1 VFNLAS
7 KSRQYFGVIL
17 LLTAMCAAAGVVC
30 MLRMP
35 TSVYPEVAFPRIAVI
50 AELPGTS
57 IDLMEVSVTRP
68 LENAV
73 STVAGVDRV
82 QSSTIRGSSELSV
95 NFAGDADMRAALES
109 IRGRIATMSADLP
122 KGTSLIIEQQTPSVF
137 PIISLDLSGGASP
150 AMLKDYAT
158 YTLRPLLKRLPDVA
172 YVTIVGGDEREIL
185 VEPAPDALA
194 SAGLSLDD
202 FCQQLQAGNAIQAA
216 GKIDWNHQA
225 LGILGNS
232 SSTTPDQVARQV
244 LTSKA
249 GSKLRVDDL
258 ARVRLWH
265 EDRTQAVSGMNR
277 RRERTPVVSLSIF
290 RRLGGNTLTVA
301 SALDDELK
309 RLRPLVPPNIEL
321 NVVYNQARFV
331 RESVA
336 NVRDAIL
343 IGGFGSVLVL
353 LLFLRSLR
361 ATLISAVTIPVT
373 MAITFLFLW
382 RFNQSLNL
390 MSMGGLA
397 VAIGLV
403 IDDTVVVI
411 ENICRHLSALQTKQD
426 VPLVSSALQA
436 SAVPLPLPL
445 GEGPP
450 AVSSS
455 NGGEGELP
463 QIIGATK
470 GQPSGSTV
478 PSVSPPERIGGSPH
492 PNPLP
497 KGEGTRHVAAMPDA
511 AAAVDAASRE
521 ITGAVVGSTLTTVTV
536 FVPLAFISGMVGQ
549 FFTSLSMAL
558 CTAVLVSMVLSLT
571 LIPVAAARILKPGS
585 VPEPGRIFNWF
596 ADLYER
602 ALAIALRWRKTAILA
617 ALAVIPLMGLLYGR
631 LQSGLL
637 PNMDEGTFILDYFL
651 PEGTSLEETD
661 RLAGKIED
669 LLRDEKYHV
678 ASYTR
683 RTGAENGFFATQ
695 MFRGDF
701 TVVLADRKD
710 RPPITEIMDDIQ
722 HDLAGEFPSVRV
734 ETTQVMQDELND
746 LAGAT
751 KPIEIKIFGPDYK
764 ELRGLAEQAGEIL
777 ESQVV
782 KDAGLTESDNKV
794 HEGNADVFFRVN
806 PVQAAAVG
814 MTASQIQDQVR
825 TALYGQVTNTVANG
839 ERLINIRV
847 RLAEGLRSNLERL
860 ANLPIATP
868 SGKVVPLD
876 QLVSI
881 SRRRTPV
888 ETWRENQQPGID
900 VTGDLENSDKLG
912 AVVKAIQPKLA
923 ALEQTLH
930 DGKHDGYRIELAGQY
945 ESQMESFHSLTL
957 MLVVATALVFLL
969 LAFQFRSLM
978 LPLLIFLT
986 QPLSLGSAMFALWIT
1001 GTPLNISSYMGAIL
1015 LVGLDVKN
1023 GIILIEYIEQL
1034 LAEGWQLM
1042 PALLHAGRVRFR
1054 PILMTSLAAILGL
1067 LPLALDIGIGP
1078 GGGPGAQMQR
1088 PLAIAVIG
1096 GLLANMLFTRMI
1108 IPVGYL
1114 VLAGRRGMK

>member
-1 VFNLAS
+1 MFNLAS

-17 LLTAMCAAAGVVC
+17 LLTAMCAAAGVVA

-50 AELPGTS
+50 AELPGIS

-244 LTSKA
+244 VTSKA

-411 ENICRHLSALQTKQD
+411 ENICRHLAHHKDTVGRATGLTSA
-426 VPLVSSALQA
+426 
-436 SAVPLPLPL
+436 
-445 GEGPP
+445 P
-450 AVSSS
+450 A
-455 NGGEGELP
+455 
-463 QIIGATK
+463 AT
-470 GQPSGSTV
+470 
-478 PSVSPPERIGGSPH
+478 
-492 PNPLP
+492 
-497 KGEGTRHVAAMPDA
+497 DA

-602 ALAIALRWRKTAILA
+602 ALAIALRWRKTAIFV
-617 ALAVIPLMGLLYGR
+617 ALAVIPMMGLLYGR

-678 ASYTR
+678 AAYTR

-701 TVVLADRKD
+701 TVVLTDRKD
-710 RPPITEIMDDIQ
+710 RPPITEVMDDIQ
-722 HDLAGEFPSVRV
+722 HDLAGEFPSVRI

-777 ESQVV
+777 ESQEV

-814 MTASQIQDQVR
+814 LTASQIQDQVR

-900 VTGDLENSDKLG
+900 VTGDLENADKLG

-969 LAFQFRSLM
+969 LAFQFHSLV

-1114 VLAGRRGMK
+1114 VLAGRRGKS

>member
-1 VFNLAS
+1 MFNLAA
-7 KSRQYFGVIL
+7 KSRQYFGVML
-17 LLTAMCAAAGVVC
+17 LLTALVAGAGVVA

-35 TSVYPEVAFPRIAVI
+35 NSVYPEVTFPRIAVI

-57 IDLMEVSVTRP
+57 IDLMEISVSRP

-73 STVAGVDRV
+73 STVAGVERV
-82 QSSTIRGSSELSV
+82 QSTTIRGSSQLSV
-95 NFAGDADMRAALES
+95 MFSADADMRSALES

-122 KGTSLIIEQQTPSVF
+122 KGTALIVEQQTPSVF
-137 PIISLDLSGGASP
+137 PIITLDLSGGSSP

-158 YTLRPLLKRLPDVA
+158 YSLRPLIKRLPDVA
-172 YVTIVGGDEREIL
+172 YVTILGGDEREIV
-185 VEPAPDALA
+185 VEPDPDALA
-194 SAGLSLDD
+194 AAGLSLDD
-202 FCQQLQAGNAIQAA
+202 FCQQLQSGNAIQAA
-216 GKIDWNHQA
+216 GKIDWDHQA
-225 LGILGNS
+225 LGILGQSISN
-232 SSTTPDQVARQV
+232 TPDQIAQQV
-244 LTSKA
+244 IAPKA
-249 GSKLRVDDL
+249 GGKLRVDDL

-277 RRERTPVVSLSIF
+277 RREQTPVVSVSIF

-301 SALDDELK
+301 SALEEELK
-309 RLRPLVPPNIEL
+309 RLRPLVPPNIEMHI
-321 NVVYNQARFV
+321 VYNQAQFV

-343 IGGFGSVLVL
+343 IGGCGSVLVL
-353 LLFLRSLR
+353 LLFLRSWR
-361 ATLISAVTIPVT
+361 ATLISAVTIPVSI
-373 MAITFLFLW
+373 AITFLFLHG
-382 RFNQSLNL
+382 FNQSLNL

-397 VAIGLV
+397 VAIGLI

-411 ENICRHLSALQTKQD
+411 ENICRHLSARATAHGGRGAHSGN
-426 VPLVSSALQA
+426 VAHAL
-436 SAVPLPLPL
+436 LPLPL
-445 GEGPP
+445 GEGR
-450 AVSSS
+450 S
-455 NGGEGELP
+455 EGP
-463 QIIGATK
+463 QESTGN
-470 GQPSGSTV
+470 PSH
-478 PSVSPPERIGGSPH
+478 PS
-492 PNPLP
+492 PLP
-497 KGEGTRHVAAMPDA
+497 EGEGTGRIAPHAKVVGRAGIDSA

-558 CTAVLVSMVLSLT
+558 CIAVLVSMVLSLT
-571 LIPVAAARILKPGS
+571 LIPVVSARVLKPGS
-585 VPEPGRIFNWF
+585 VPEPGKIFNWF
-596 ADLYER
+596 ANAYER
-602 ALAIALRWRKTAILA
+602 VLRLALHWRKTVLVA
-617 ALAVIPLMGLLYGR
+617 ALAVIPLMWLLYGR
-631 LQSGLL
+631 LESGLL
-637 PNMDEGTFILDYFL
+637 PNMDEGTFILDYFM

-661 RLAGKIED
+661 RMAGKIEEI
-669 LLRDEKYHV
+669 LRENKYV
-678 ASYTR
+678 AAYTR

-701 TVVLADRKD
+701 SVVLVDRADRPAINK
-710 RPPITEIMDDIQ
+710 IMDDVRKEVEHRYPAIQ
-722 HDLAGEFPSVRV
+722 HV
-734 ETTQVMQDELND
+734 ETIQVMQDELND
-746 LAGAT
+746 LAGAG
-751 KPIEIKIFGPDYK
+751 KPIEIKIFGPDYAV
-764 ELRGLAEQAGEIL
+764 LRSLAEKAGEIL
-777 ESQVV
+777 DSKEV
-782 KDAGLTESDNKV
+782 KDAGLTDSDDKV
-794 HEGNADVFFRVN
+794 HEGNADVFFKVD

-814 MTASQIQDQVR
+814 LSASQIQDQVR
-825 TALYGQVTNTVANG
+825 TALFGQVTNTVASG
-839 ERLINIRV
+839 ERLLNIRV
-847 RLAEGLRSNLERL
+847 RLSDALRSNLDRL
-860 ANLPIATP
+860 GNLPISTP
-868 SGKVVPLD
+868 SGKVAPLE
-876 QLVSI
+876 QFVTFSP
-881 SRRRTPV
+881 RRTPTEV
-888 ETWRENQQPGID
+888 WRENQQPGID
-900 VTGDLENSDKLG
+900 VTGDMENADRLG

-923 ALEQTLH
+923 VLGKTLPA
-930 DGKHDGYRIELAGQY
+930 GYRIELAGEY
-945 ESQMESFHSLTL
+945 ESQLASFQSLAT

-969 LAFQFRSLM
+969 LAFQFRSLV

-1067 LPLALDIGIGP
+1067 LPLALDIGVGP

-1114 VLAGRRGMK
+1114 VLKRPRETTELERTSPPDLAETAG